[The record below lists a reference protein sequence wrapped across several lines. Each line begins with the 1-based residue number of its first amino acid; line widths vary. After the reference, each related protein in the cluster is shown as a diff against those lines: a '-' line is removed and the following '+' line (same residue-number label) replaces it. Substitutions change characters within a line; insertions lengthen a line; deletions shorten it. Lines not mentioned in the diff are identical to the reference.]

1 MKFSFDSFVN
11 RNFDYDPNT
20 KTHTGLWL
28 REEQMDIGGGKISVA
43 DIDKLKD
50 YPETDVV
57 TISGL
62 RQDTFEY
69 FIQTYGNQLKAISF
83 FKNKLIEDWSLLSTL
98 SNVEYLHFFANQRIT
113 SLWDMS
119 ANHSLT
125 GLCIEDF
132 SRLSSIEGIQ
142 TAPAL
147 KDFRIGNAIWDKMTL
162 DSLTPL
168 ANCKIEKVMFSGRAI
183 ADNDF
188 SFLADMPDLKQ
199 FDFPTNMLSTE
210 QVAWIVTNFPQLEG
224 YALKAKLD
232 TKLFESSSCLIH
244 VPGVII
250 VGKRKPA
257 LKINGNEKR
266 IEKYLR
272 AFEGLKKKY
281 KGMPYKIA
289 FPEK

>member
-1 MKFSFDSFVN
+1 MDFSFDSFVHGS
-11 RNFDYDPNT
+11 FDYDP
-20 KTHTGLWL
+20 KTESHTCLWL
-28 REEQMDIGGGKISVA
+28 REEQMDIGGGKISIA

-50 YPETDVV
+50 YPDTDVV
-57 TISGL
+57 RISGL

-69 FIQTYGNQLKAISF
+69 FIQTYGSQLKAISF
-83 FKNKLIEDWSLLSTL
+83 FKNKFIEDWSLLGTL
-98 SNVEYLHFFANQRIT
+98 PDLEYLYFFANQRIT
-113 SLWDMS
+113 SLWDMR
-119 ANHSLT
+119 ANRSLT

-132 SRLSSIEGIQ
+132 TRLSSIEGIQ

-147 KDFRIGNAIWDKMTL
+147 REFRIGNAIWNTMTL

-168 ANCKIEKVMFSGRAI
+168 ANSRIETFWFYGRSI

-188 SFLADMPDLKQ
+188 SFLSDMPNLKQ

-210 QVAWIVTNFPQLEG
+210 QVAWIAANFPQLEG
-224 YALKAKLD
+224 YALRAKID
-232 TKLFESSSCLIH
+232 TDLFNSPLND

-257 LKINGNEKR
+257 LIINGNEKR
-266 IEKYLR
+266 IEKYVR
-272 AFEGLKKKY
+272 VFEELTKKY
-281 KGMPYKIA
+281 KGMPYKVA

>member
-1 MKFSFDSFVN
+1 MKFSFDSFVDGS
-11 RNFDYDPNT
+11 FDYDS
-20 KTHTGLWL
+20 KTEKHTCLWL

-43 DIDKLKD
+43 DIDKLKNF
-50 YPETDVV
+50 PETDVV

-69 FIQTYGNQLKAISF
+69 FIQTYGSQLKAISF
-83 FKNKLIEDWSLLSTL
+83 FKNKFIEDWSLLGTL
-98 SNVEYLHFFANQRIT
+98 PDLEYLSFFANQRIT

-119 ANHSLT
+119 ANRSLT

-142 TAPAL
+142 SAPAL
-147 KDFRIGNAIWDKMTL
+147 REFRIGNAIWSTMIL
-162 DSLTPL
+162 DSLMPL
-168 ANCKIEKVMFSGRAI
+168 ANCRIERLGFSGRAI
-183 ADNDF
+183 ADDDF
-188 SFLADMPDLKQ
+188 SFLSDMPDLKQ

-210 QVAWIVTNFPQLEG
+210 QVAWIAANFPQLEG
-224 YALKAKLD
+224 YALQAKID
-232 TKLFESSSCLIH
+232 TDLSDA
-244 VPGVII
+244 PGVII

-272 AFEGLKKKY
+272 AFEELKKKY